1 MIEVKLLN
9 KGDSVIELNDK
20 FLAIKRKNGEVDVYK
35 VGFTDQD
42 EFVVDPLKA
51 AVITFGDGIVAKTSD
66 DGETTVFT
74 F

>member
-1 MIEVKLLN
+1 MILR
-9 KGDSVIELNDK
+9 DRQDIIEAGCIEDIRN
-20 FLAIKRKNGEVDVYK
+20 
-35 VGFTDQD
+35 QD